1 MFSQFFPSGAN
12 YPRFIFSP
20 PPQHVSCVYLDTV
33 GARLL
38 LLLHC
43 FRTVLHPPPHKRTA
57 LLAASFSTRR
67 LENLALWAPLD
78 PHPLRQQ
85 VRSVASDGLLSLAA
99 LLHPQAQA
107 EMLQGWFLFD
117 WSRVSGH
124 IVWRFLLVGFAHVF
138 AIGRQELK
146 LN

>member
-1 MFSQFFPSGAN
+1 MKLNCDFFAIRICLMEMYVADWTTAIQEFGRIRN
-12 YPRFIFSP
+12 IFSGDPDVFSVFCKWSKLSSIHFFAP
-20 PPQHVSCVYLDTV
+20 PPPNTCLVCTLTQWMPDCCCI
-33 GARLL
+33 A
-38 LLLHC
+38 
-43 FRTVLHPPPHKRTA
+43 FVLYSTPPHKRTT

-107 EMLQGWFLFD
+107 
-117 WSRVSGH
+117 
-124 IVWRFLLVGFAHVF
+124 
-138 AIGRQELK
+138 
-146 LN
+146 